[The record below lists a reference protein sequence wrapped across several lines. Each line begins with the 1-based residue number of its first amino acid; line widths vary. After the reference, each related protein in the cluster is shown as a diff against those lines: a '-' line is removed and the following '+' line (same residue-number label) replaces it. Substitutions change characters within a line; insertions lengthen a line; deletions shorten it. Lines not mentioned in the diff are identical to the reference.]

1 MLGLHL
7 LLVMTLT
14 LALVET
20 VRIFHEMGVARE
32 KKKIQEGHMCYRLY
46 AKNLI
51 TASERKQLNRAWYI
65 IQLSHKSGHAA
76 PLLDLYERHFY
87 EVPDEDIDF
96 SGAAVEIKAL
106 VKKLRENDYDALVDY
121 MTILKR
127 HVHNKQAF
135 LNTKQRLWCWN
146 QFWKKVDGAEIP
158 PSS

>member
-1 MLGLHL
+1 MWCLRL
-7 LLVMTLT
+7 LFVMTFT
-14 LALVET
+14 LALAAT
-20 VRIFHEMGVARE
+20 VRIFHEMKVTRE
-32 KKKIQEGHMCYRLY
+32 MKKRKAGHLCYRLY

-65 IQLSHKSGHAA
+65 IRQSHENDHAA
-76 PLLDLYERHFY
+76 ALLELYYTHFY
-87 EVPDEDIDF
+87 EVPDKDIDF

-127 HVHNKQAF
+127 HVRNKRAF
-135 LNTKQRLWCWN
+135 LNTKPRLRCWN
-146 QFWKKVDGAEIP
+146 QFWEKVGGATTR